1 MGLTVTASLAIPNT
15 AGQPID
21 GDLPTVLL
29 PYQQKWIEDDSQLK
43 IGEKSRRIGLT
54 WAEAADN
61 VLIAMADKS
70 AGGQNVYYIG
80 YNQDMGLEYIEAC
93 AMWAKAFNYAASEIE
108 EGIWEEDQEDKHI
121 KTFTI
126 KFPKSGHRIVALS
139 SRPANLRG
147 KQGVIVIDEAA
158 FHDKLGELLKAAL
171 ALLIWGGKVRVIS
184 THDGEENPFCQL
196 VNEIKNGTRKGSVH
210 RTTFK
215 EAVDYGLY
223 ERVCLRLDKPYS
235 KAGEEKWIKEV
246 YEFYGDDAVEEL
258 DVTPKA
264 GSGSYI
270 PSILIEQ
277 SMYDAPILRLEYDD
291 AFAAMGEH
299 LRRID
304 TDEWIKNE
312 LDPIL
317 DGLNGKLMH
326 AFGQD
331 FARKGHL
338 SVIAPMVISE
348 NLVRW
353 VPVII
358 EMRNVPTRQQEQI
371 LWHIIGRLP
380 RFQSGA
386 MDATGNGETL
396 AEYTMD
402 KFGSRIGCIK
412 LSDAF
417 YSANMTAF
425 KAAFEDGLIKIP
437 RHADV
442 RRDLRSISLQK
453 GVPKIDKDGEYDGS
467 DGKKRHADSAVALFL
482 AYFATLMDV
491 EIFDYHAVPKRHNEK
506 QDRDR
511 YAVRTTAGFKRG
523 ML

>member
-1 MGLTVTASLAIPNT
+1 MTDSLLIPNT
-15 AGQPID
+15 AGHPIN

-29 PYQQKWIEDDSQLK
+29 PYQQRWIADDSQLK

-61 VLIAMADKS
+61 VLTAMSDKS

-121 KTFTI
+121 KTYTI
-126 KFPKSGHRIVALS
+126 KFPKSNHRIVALS

-184 THDGEENPFCQL
+184 THDGEDNPFCEL
-196 VNEIKNGTRKGSVH
+196 VTEIKNGTRKGSVH

-215 EAVDYGLY
+215 EAVEQGLY

-235 KAGEEKWIKEV
+235 KAGEEKWIAEV
-246 YEFYGDDAVEEL
+246 YDFYGDDAVEEL
-258 DVTPKA
+258 DVTPKS

-270 PSILIEQ
+270 PSILIEPA
-277 SMYDAPILRLEYDD
+277 MYDAPILRLEYDD
-291 AFAAMGEH
+291 AFAAMAEN

-304 TDEWIKNE
+304 TDEWIKKE
-312 LDPIL
+312 LDPL
-317 DGLNGKLMH
+317 LKGLNGKMLH
-326 AFGQD
+326 TYGQD

-338 SVIAPMVISE
+338 SVISPMMIAE

-353 VPVII
+353 VPFII

-371 LWHIIGRLP
+371 LWHIIEHLP

-402 KFGSRIGCIK
+402 KYGTKIECVK
-412 LSDAF
+412 LSEKF
-417 YSANMTAF
+417 YSANMTTF

-437 RHADV
+437 RSVDV
-442 RRDLRSISLQK
+442 RRDLRSISLVK

-491 EIFDYHAVPKRHNEK
+491 EIFDYHRVEKTHNPK
-506 QDRDR
+506 QDQDPH
-511 YAVRTTAGFKRG
+511 AVRTTAGFTRG